1 MKRLSYFITAL
12 FISIFTISCTSD
24 EPIGRWESMKWKYE
38 GVSLR
43 TKTKKVFTVTKK
55 GGTYHFKCKNYG
67 GFWLCAVEEK
77 VNNTVNTYDRQ
88 NFDKTFPKS
97 DQHNIYGGWTTANI
111 KENVLTV
118 TIAPNKTR
126 TIRYLTVE
134 VSAGDIFDQ
143 FYFEQE

>member
-24 EPIGRWESMKWKYE
+24 EPIGKWESMKWKYE

-77 VNNTVNTYDRQ
+77 VNNTVNTYDGQ

-97 DQHNIYGGWTTANI
+97 DQHNIYGGWTTANT

-118 TIAPNKTR
+118 TIAPNKTN
-126 TIRYLTVE
+126 TKRYVTVE

>member
-24 EPIGRWESMKWKYE
+24 EPIGKWESMKWKYE

-67 GFWLCAVEEK
+67 GFWLYAVEEK
-77 VNNTVNTYDRQ
+77 VNNTVNTYDGQ

-118 TIAPNKTR
+118 TIAPNKTN
-126 TIRYLTVE
+126 TKRYVTVE

>member
-1 MKRLSYFITAL
+1 MEIRRSIITNKDKESFYCYEKRWYL
-12 FISIFTISCTSD
+12 
-24 EPIGRWESMKWKYE
+24 P
-38 GVSLR
+38 
-43 TKTKKVFTVTKK
+43 
-55 GGTYHFKCKNYG
+55 FKCKNYG

-77 VNNTVNTYDRQ
+77 VNNTVNTYDGQ

-118 TIAPNKTR
+118 TIAPNKTN
-126 TIRYLTVE
+126 TKRYVTVE

>member
-1 MKRLSYFITAL
+1 
-12 FISIFTISCTSD
+12 
-24 EPIGRWESMKWKYE
+24 MKWKYE

-77 VNNTVNTYDRQ
+77 VNNTVNTYDGQ

-118 TIAPNKTR
+118 TIAPNKTN
-126 TIRYLTVE
+126 TKRYATVE
-134 VSAGDIFDQ
+134 VTAGDIFDQ

>member
-67 GFWLCAVEEK
+67 GVEEK
-77 VNNTVNTYDRQ
+77 VNNTVNTYDGQ

-118 TIAPNKTR
+118 TIAPNKTNTKR
-126 TIRYLTVE
+126 YVTIE

>member
-24 EPIGRWESMKWKYE
+24 EPIGKWESMKWKYE
-38 GVSLR
+38 GVSLL
-43 TKTKKVFTVTKK
+43 TKVKKVFTVPKE
-55 GGTYHFKCKNYG
+55 GGTYHFKCRNYN
-67 GFWLCAVEEK
+67 GFWLCSVEEK
-77 VNNTVNTYDRQ
+77 VNNTVNTYDWR
-88 NFDKTFPKS
+88 NFDKTSPKS

-118 TIAPNKTR
+118 TIAPNKTN
-126 TIRYLTVE
+126 TKRYVTVE

>member
-24 EPIGRWESMKWKYE
+24 EPIGKWESMKWKYE

-77 VNNTVNTYDRQ
+77 VNNTVNTYDGQ

-111 KENVLTV
+111 KENVLTI
-118 TIAPNKTR
+118 TIAPKKTN
-126 TIRYLTVE
+126 TKRYTTVE
-134 VSAGDIFDQ
+134 VTAGNIFDQ

>member
-67 GFWLCAVEEK
+67 DFWLCAVEEK
-77 VNNTVNTYDRQ
+77 VNNTVNTYDGQ

-97 DQHNIYGGWTTANI
+97 DQIYGGWTTANI

-118 TIAPNKTR
+118 TIAPNKTN
-126 TIRYLTVE
+126 TKRYVTVE

>member
-67 GFWLCAVEEK
+67 GFWLFAVGEK
-77 VNNTVNTYDRQ
+77 GNKTVNTYDGQ

-118 TIAPNKTR
+118 TIAPNKTNTKR
-126 TIRYLTVE
+126 YVTIE